1 MVTITLNNKEAE
13 ELVHIMQ
20 RESSKKVS
28 ELLCAGLEPGELN
41 KNAKVKRLC
50 SIYEK
55 IFRAFKNI
63 Q

>member
-13 ELVHIMQ
+13 ELCYIMQ
-20 RESSKKVS
+20 RESGKKIS

-41 KNAKVKRLC
+41 KNAKAKRLC

-55 IFRAFKNI
+55 VFRAFKNI

>member
-1 MVTITLNNKEAE
+1 MITITLNNKEAE
-13 ELVHIMQ
+13 ELCYIMQ
-20 RESSKKVS
+20 RESGKEISK
-28 ELLCAGLEPGELN
+28 LLCAGLEPGELN

-55 IFRAFKNI
+55 VFRAFKNK